1 MFRRGKWY
9 FLRFCFISMVLDN
22 FSPLTTSWCCQVYR
36 DCCCKSDYLAQRKTW
51 NCEDIKMFVLSKTL
65 PPPPSQ
71 ARQNIDFKY
80 LFYQIIWLL
89 TFQTGTVHQ
98 PSVNIASSWNIKHKR
113 PLNSFWV
120 RSFITKYDRR
130 QTPTFNF
137 WLTSPATRTRTQ
149 HRIANTKDPL
159 TLN

>member
-1 MFRRGKWY
+1 MFRRRKWY

-89 TFQTGTVHQ
+89 KFQTGTVHQ
-98 PSVNIASSWNIKHKR
+98 PSVNIASSCEAWASLFPIKWKVGTNVKMNVSDILTILHINHR
-113 PLNSFWV
+113 CFDASQC
-120 RSFITKYDRR
+120 TRR
-130 QTPTFNF
+130 
-137 WLTSPATRTRTQ
+137 
-149 HRIANTKDPL
+149 NT
-159 TLN
+159 